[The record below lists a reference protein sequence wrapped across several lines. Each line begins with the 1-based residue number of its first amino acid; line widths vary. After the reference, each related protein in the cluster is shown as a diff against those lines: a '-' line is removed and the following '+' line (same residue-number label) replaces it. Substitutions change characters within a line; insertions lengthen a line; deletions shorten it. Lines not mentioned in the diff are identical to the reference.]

1 MELEQKQIYKLNNRK
16 RTFDEYKNTMHEHLR
31 NINAELSAM
40 FQDLADGMDEHQT
53 AEIDGVIKDFSCNQ
67 INELSEKLK
76 DCFY

>member
-16 RTFDEYKNTMHEHLR
+16 RTFDEYKKAMQEHLK
-31 NINAELSAM
+31 NINAELYAM
-40 FQDLADGMDEHQT
+40 FQDLADGMDEYKAT
-53 AEIDGVIKDFSCNQ
+53 EIDGVIKNFSCNQ